1 MLEDLK
7 NRLKK
12 AAEEMDFS
20 GVAYIKQDQES
31 CFFQNGYAN
40 KQEKLAFDKQTRFG
54 IASGAKVFTAV
65 AIAKLV
71 EQKKLDFHTKLA
83 DCLSIPFPH
92 FHQDVTIH
100 HLLTHTSGIPDYFDE
115 EVMDDFE
122 ELWRTLPMYRMRSGV
137 DFLPLFQDRKMAFS
151 PGERFHYNNAAFI
164 VLGLVVEELAGQPF
178 TAFVQDYIFDPAG
191 MTEAGYFPFDKLPG
205 NTAVGYIKE
214 DEGYRSNIYALPVR
228 GGADGGVYVS
238 ASDMMRFWD
247 ALFQHELL
255 NAGLTDKLLTS
266 HVQVDE
272 ETYYGYGIWMK
283 KEAGEIKKFYVIG
296 FDPGVSFH
304 AAYYPKSG
312 RKIVVP
318 SNHGA
323 GPFYI
328 VREIEGGGR
337 GGGFND

>member
-1 MLEDLK
+1 MMNGLK

-12 AAEEMDFS
+12 IAEEIDFS
-20 GVAYIKQDQES
+20 GVAYIEEGQES
-31 CFFQNGYAN
+31 YFFQNGYAN

-54 IASGAKVFTAV
+54 IASGAKIFTAV

-71 EQKKLDFHTKLA
+71 EQKKLDFHTKLK
-83 DCLSIPFPH
+83 DCLSITFPY

-115 EVMDDFE
+115 EEMDDFE
-122 ELWRTLPMYRMRSGV
+122 ELWETLPMYRVKSGA
-137 DFLPLFQDRKMAFS
+137 DLLPLFQNKEMKLS
-151 PGERFHYNNAAFI
+151 PGEKFHYNNAAFI

-178 TAFVQDYIFDPAG
+178 TAFVQRHIFEPAG
-191 MTEAGYFPFDKLPG
+191 MTEAGYFTFDKLPG
-205 NTAVGYIKE
+205 NTAIGYIKE
-214 DEGYRSNIYALPVR
+214 EEGYRSNIYALPVK

-238 ASDMMRFWD
+238 ASDMARFWD
-247 ALFQHELL
+247 ALFQYELL
-255 NAGLTDKLLTS
+255 STELTGELLKP

-272 ETYYGYGIWMK
+272 ETCYGYGIWIK
-283 KEAGEIKKFYVIG
+283 KVANEIKKYYVIG

-304 AAYYPKSG
+304 AAYYPESG

-323 GPFYI
+323 GPYYI
-328 VREIEGGGR
+328 VQAMEA
-337 GGGFND
+337 